1 MKTLFFF
8 LVIIALGFV
17 KSEAQFSRTDNLTE
31 RKLSELA
38 RLVEP
43 IYRKP
48 TKEELKAVEPSGEL
62 LKKYAEFLRQND
74 TGLTKLISDRKCS
87 DNTKV
92 IVVTDDCMKYTM
104 PGAGSS
110 FSFRIN
116 NYRIPRLA
124 DLTFTDNSF
133 QVSGNFLHGIF
144 VNIGD
149 VPLENATLQ
158 TDGINF
164 LAEFQPEIDYEKA
177 KELDRQLTEGIRQGD
192 FLYRRGLFIVENTT
206 FALRSIAYGGDYYRS
221 IDGIT
226 YNELD
231 FDKRRDIIVV
241 FRIVEKDAEGNV
253 TILWKKLQE
262 KDSPKIKKDD
272 ERSVRPKNIY

>member
-1 MKTLFFF
+1 MKQKFFCLF
-8 LVIIALGFV
+8 LILSGITGI
-17 KSEAQFSRTDNLTE
+17 EAQFSRTDNVTE
-31 RKLSELA
+31 RKLTELA
-38 RLVEP
+38 RLTEP

-48 TKEELKAVEPSGEL
+48 SKEELKAVEPSREL
-62 LKKYAEFLRQND
+62 LKKYAQFLRQDD
-74 TGLTKLISDRKCS
+74 TGLTKLISDRNCS

-92 IVVTDDCMKYTM
+92 IVVSDDCMKYTM

-110 FSFRIN
+110 YSFRIN

-133 QVSGNFLHGIF
+133 QASGVFLHGIF

-149 VPLENATLQ
+149 VPLENVTLQ
-158 TDGINF
+158 TNGINY

-177 KELDRQLTEGIRQGD
+177 KELDKQLTEGIRQGD
-192 FLYRRGLFIVENTT
+192 FLYRRGLYIVENTT
-206 FALRSIAYGGDYYRS
+206 FALRSIAYDGDYYRS
-221 IDGIT
+221 INGIT

-241 FRIVEKDAEGNV
+241 FRIVEKDSTGDV

-272 ERSVRPKNIY
+272 ERTVRPKTF